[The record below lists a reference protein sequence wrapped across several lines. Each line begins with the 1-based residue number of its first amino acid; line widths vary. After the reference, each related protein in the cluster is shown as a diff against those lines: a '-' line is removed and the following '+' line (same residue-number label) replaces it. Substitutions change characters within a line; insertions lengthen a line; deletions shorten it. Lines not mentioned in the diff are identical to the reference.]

1 MLEAEVRCGPLMFN
15 LDSGGRDVGRMA
27 GMETVLRVSRNRW
40 LLLILLAAVGSV
52 ALAQSGSAPQ
62 ANPFPEDGGAT
73 VGKYAAQATQ
83 PAGTQA
89 PTSNGPRT
97 APPPADA
104 AKPIA
109 SKAAQNPFPGE
120 GSDAPILPVGPGDAN
135 AAPRHATDSPT
146 VSDIDPDG
154 DPVRTPEW
162 DDPENNPATAA
173 QEQEAAGGYSS
184 SNAGMQDWNTP
195 DPVRPTGG
203 KRRHGRG
210 SQQDDTPVVQTP
222 EQQMKEDL
230 NVGSFYLDQKN
241 WIAAENRFADAFQM
255 NPEQTDALWGLA
267 VAEQH
272 LQEFAKARQHYEL
285 FLSYGMDGRKA
296 KEARK
301 ALKEMPQ
308 GSNQ

>member
-1 MLEAEVRCGPLMFN
+1 M
-15 LDSGGRDVGRMA
+15 VGV
-27 GMETVLRVSRNRW
+27 ETALRVSRNRW
-40 LLLILLAAVGSV
+40 LIVILLAAAGSV
-52 ALAQSGSAPQ
+52 AQAQSGSAPQ
-62 ANPFPEDGGAT
+62 ANPFPEDGGA
-73 VGKYAAQATQ
+73 AATKPAAAKPETQATQ
-83 PAGTQA
+83 QTGTQA
-89 PTSNGPRT
+89 
-97 APPPADA
+97 APPAADA
-104 AKPIA
+104 AKPA
-109 SKAAQNPFPGE
+109 AGKAAQNPFPGE
-120 GSDAPILPVGPGDAN
+120 GSDAPIIPVGQGEAV
-135 AAPRHATDSPT
+135 AAPQHATDSPT

-162 DDPENNPATAA
+162 DDPESNPATAA
-173 QEQEAAGGYSS
+173 QEQEASGGYSS
-184 SNAGMQDWNTP
+184 SAAGVQDWNTP
-195 DPVRPTGG
+195 DPVRPTSG
-203 KRRHGRG
+203 KHRHGRG
-210 SQQDDTPVVQTP
+210 SRQDDAPVVQTP

-241 WIAAENRFADAFQM
+241 WIGAENRFADAFQM

-308 GSNQ
+308 GSDH